1 MPSQPDSADSAL
13 LAGID
18 SLLRVERLLERVPT
32 PLTVPQ
38 YRILRMVEAGGER
51 AARLAD
57 RLAVRKPTL
66 TAVADGLVQAGFLVR
81 ETEVLDRRVVRLCL
95 TERGAEA
102 LQETQRAYVERVRPV
117 IERASDPMR
126 LLELLA
132 ELQDP
137 APSPALPGAPAS

>member
-81 ETEVLDRRVVRLCL
+81 ETEVVDRRVVRLCL

-102 LQETQRAYVERVRPV
+102 LQETERAYVERVRPV

>member
-1 MPSQPDSADSAL
+1 MPSQPDSVDSAL

-95 TERGAEA
+95 TGRGAEA
-102 LQETQRAYVERVRPV
+102 LQETERAYVERVRPV
-117 IERASDPMR
+117 IERASDPAR
-126 LLELLA
+126 LLELLV

-137 APSPALPGAPAS
+137 APSPALPGTPVS

>member
-1 MPSQPDSADSAL
+1 MPPVPDSDDAAL
-13 LAGID
+13 LTGID
-18 SLLRVERLLERVPT
+18 ALLRVERLLERVPT

-81 ETEVLDRRVVRLCL
+81 ETDSLDRRVVRLCL

-102 LQETQRAYVERVRPV
+102 LQETERAYVERVRPV
-117 IERASDPMR
+117 IERASDGAR
-126 LLELLA
+126 LLALLG
-132 ELQDP
+132 ELQEP
-137 APSPALPGAPAS
+137 APAPALQGTPAS

>member
-1 MPSQPDSADSAL
+1 VAPLSDSDDAAL

-57 RLAVRKPTL
+57 RLSVRKPTL
-66 TAVADGLVQAGFLVR
+66 TAVADGLVQACYLVR
-81 ETEVLDRRVVRLCL
+81 ETEALDRRVVKLCL
-95 TERGAEA
+95 TTRGAEA
-102 LQETQRAYVERVRPV
+102 LEETERAYVERVRPV
-117 IERASDPMR
+117 IERAADPAR

-132 ELQDP
+132 EIHDP
-137 APSPALPGAPAS
+137 APTPALQGESRS

>member
-1 MPSQPDSADSAL
+1 MPSSPDPHDAAL
-13 LAGID
+13 LIGID

-81 ETEVLDRRVVRLCL
+81 ETDAMDRRVVRLCL

-102 LQETQRAYVERVRPV
+102 LQETERAYVERVRPV
-117 IERASDPMR
+117 LDRASDPAR
-126 LLELLA
+126 LLTLLA

-137 APSPALPGAPAS
+137 APAPALPGAPVS

>member
-1 MPSQPDSADSAL
+1 MPLLPDSD
-13 LAGID
+13 D
-18 SLLRVERLLERVPT
+18 SLLLLGIDALLRVDRLLERVPT

-66 TAVADGLVQAGFLVR
+66 TSVADGLVQAGFLVR
-81 ETEVLDRRVVRLCL
+81 ETDAMDRRVVRLCL

-102 LQETQRAYVERVRPV
+102 LQETERAYAERVRPV
-117 IERASDPMR
+117 LDQASDPAR
-126 LLELLA
+126 LLALLA
-132 ELQDP
+132 ELREP
-137 APSPALPGAPAS
+137 APAPALQGTAAS

>member
-1 MPSQPDSADSAL
+1 MPPVPDSDDAAL
-13 LAGID
+13 LLGID
-18 SLLRVERLLERVPT
+18 ALLRVERLLERVPT

-81 ETEVLDRRVVRLCL
+81 TSDALDRRAVRLSL
-95 TERGAEA
+95 TKLGAEA
-102 LQETQRAYVERVRPV
+102 LQETERAYAERVRPV
-117 IERASDPMR
+117 IERASDPAR
-126 LLELLA
+126 LLDLLA
-132 ELQDP
+132 ELQEP
-137 APSPALPGAPAS
+137 APAPAFQGTPAS

>member
-18 SLLRVERLLERVPT
+18 SLLRVERLLERVRT

-102 LQETQRAYVERVRPV
+102 LQETERAYVERVRPV

-132 ELQDP
+132 ELRDP

>member
-1 MPSQPDSADSAL
+1 MPPLPDSDDAAL
-13 LAGID
+13 LLGID

-66 TAVADGLVQAGFLVR
+66 SAVADGLVQAGFLVR
-81 ETEVLDRRVVRLCL
+81 GTDAMDRRAVRLCL
-95 TERGAEA
+95 TERGAQA
-102 LQETQRAYVERVRPV
+102 LQETERAYAERVRPV
-117 IERASDPMR
+117 IEEASDPAR
-126 LLELLA
+126 LLALLA
-132 ELQDP
+132 ELQQP
-137 APSPALPGAPAS
+137 APAPALQGTPAS